1 MGRNCNSNRM
11 KIRKIKTVCLTWLL
25 NFKPKLR
32 HTSSKSKKQ
41 KKLLPSIWPNSVKPN
56 RNSRKL
62 KKDPKWLK
70 LKFLHFLPFK
80 IKKVENDNLYTLF
93 IVSFQI
99 SLIVE
104 T

>member
-1 MGRNCNSNRM
+1 MGNRM
-11 KIRKIKTVCLTWLL
+11 KIRKIKIACLTWLL
-25 NFKPKLR
+25 NFKPRLR
-32 HTSSKSKKQ
+32 PTSNKSKKP

-80 IKKVENDNLYTLF
+80 IKEVENDNLHTVWYSSSLF
-93 IVSFQI
+93 KYHSK
-99 SLIVE
+99 L
-104 T
+104 